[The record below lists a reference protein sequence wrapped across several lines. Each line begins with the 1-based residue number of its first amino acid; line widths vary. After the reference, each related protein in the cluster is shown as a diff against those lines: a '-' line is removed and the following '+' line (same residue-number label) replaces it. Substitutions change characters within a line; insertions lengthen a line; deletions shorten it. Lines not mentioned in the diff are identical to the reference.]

1 MSLYAQLQYPARAH
15 KEPYVSSEYDRSIC
29 ASGNT
34 IMKERQ
40 KKKVGG
46 EVGDGTEGRGGR
58 KTGKE
63 EVHKPSP
70 RADTLSA
77 LLPTI

>member
-1 MSLYAQLQYPARAH
+1 MRF
-15 KEPYVSSEYDRSIC
+15 
-29 ASGNT
+29 GNT

-63 EVHKPSP
+63 EGSP
-70 RADTLSA
+70 QAESQS
-77 LLPTI
+77 